1 MRFGGFCAT
10 SSETVQKWLTRFL
23 PKSSIAWCRTSCDF
37 LGGELFATLRSALC
51 VSANSRE
58 SGFGIKIHP
67 LVEIEFLPE
76 SHKEEIAAVKDD
88 RVFRDGA

>member
-1 MRFGGFCAT
+1 M
-10 SSETVQKWLTRFL
+10 
-23 PKSSIAWCRTSCDF
+23 
-37 LGGELFATLRSALC
+37 
-51 VSANSRE
+51 SANSRE